1 MKRSVR
7 TKAVAA
13 LIGAGLALSG
23 TSLHAQAPKRRVI
36 GMSQC
41 NLGEPWRQ
49 QMNADIRKAAVAH
62 PGLEVVFKDAQNDS
76 LVQRSHVE
84 ELVAQK
90 VDLIV
95 ISPREAAAL
104 TKPVA
109 QAFEAGIPVIV
120 LDRAVLGD
128 RFTCFIGADN
138 RQIGRAAGEWIRQTL
153 GGRGRIVELEGLM
166 TSTPG
171 QDRHTGFRE
180 GLDAARNP
188 GLEVVFEA
196 DMQWLEP
203 NARRE
208 MESALARFPKID
220 LVYAHNDPA
229 AHGAWLAAR
238 AAGREKEMRFVG
250 IDALAHEGLRYV
262 QQGVLD
268 ATFEY
273 PTGGAEAIET
283 ALRIFAGQAVEKK
296 IVLGSRL
303 YTKGNVAAGGAAV
316 PVPGAAKDK
325 KGAPR

>member
-1 MKRSVR
+1 MRRGVR
-7 TKAVAA
+7 RRMVAA
-13 LIGAGLALSG
+13 LLATLVLAGACLR
-23 TSLHAQAPKRRVI
+23 AQAPKRRVI

-49 QMNADIRKAAVAH
+49 QMNADIRKAAAAH

-153 GGRGRIVELEGLM
+153 GG
-166 TSTPG
+166 
-171 QDRHTGFRE
+171 
-180 GLDAARNP
+180 
-188 GLEVVFEA
+188 
-196 DMQWLEP
+196 
-203 NARRE
+203 
-208 MESALARFPKID
+208 K
-220 LVYAHNDPA
+220 
-229 AHGAWLAAR
+229 
-238 AAGREKEMRFVG
+238 
-250 IDALAHEGLRYV
+250 
-262 QQGVLD
+262 
-268 ATFEY
+268 
-273 PTGGAEAIET
+273 
-283 ALRIFAGQAVEKK
+283 
-296 IVLGSRL
+296 
-303 YTKGNVAAGGAAV
+303 
-316 PVPGAAKDK
+316 
-325 KGAPR
+325 

>member
-1 MKRSVR
+1 MTRGSR
-7 TKAVAA
+7 TETTSA
-13 LIGAGLALSG
+13 LLAAGLALAAA
-23 TSLHAQAPKRRVI
+23 LHAEAPKRRVI

-49 QMNADIRKAAVAH
+49 QMNADIRKAAAAH

-76 LVQRSHVE
+76 LVQRAHVE

-90 VDLIV
+90 VDAIV

-109 QAFEAGIPVIV
+109 QAYDAGIPVIV
-120 LDRAVLGD
+120 LDRAVLGE

-138 RQIGRAAGEWIRQTL
+138 RQIGRAAGEWARQAL
-153 GGRGRIVELEGLM
+153 GGKGRIVELEGLM

-180 GLDAARNP
+180 GLDAGRNP
-188 GLEVVFEA
+188 GLEVVFAA

-203 NARRE
+203 LARRE
-208 MESALARFPKID
+208 MESALARFPRID
-220 LVYAHNDPA
+220 LVYAHNDPG

-238 AAGREKEMRFVG
+238 AAGREKDMRFVG
-250 IDALAHEGLRYV
+250 IDALPHEGLRYV
-262 QQGVLD
+262 RQGVLS

-273 PTGGAEAIET
+273 PTGGAEAIEV
-283 ALRIFAGQAVEKK
+283 ALRIFAGQKVEKR
-296 IVLGSRL
+296 IILGSRL
-303 YTKGNVAAGGAAV
+303 YTKGNVDAGGTV
-316 PVPGAAKDK
+316 VPGPGPARDK
-325 KGAPR
+325 KGVQ